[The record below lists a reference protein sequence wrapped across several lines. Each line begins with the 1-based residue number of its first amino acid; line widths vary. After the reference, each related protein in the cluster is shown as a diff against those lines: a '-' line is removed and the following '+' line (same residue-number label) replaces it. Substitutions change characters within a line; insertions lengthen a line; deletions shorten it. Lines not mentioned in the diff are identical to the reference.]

1 MSHILSD
8 QLVSEDSHSSKQRS
22 PKMTSALWIVQG
34 LLALLFLFAGSMKL
48 ILPIEMMTA
57 QSPIVLPGLFLRFIG
72 IAEVAG
78 ALGLILPGLL
88 RIRRGLTPL
97 AACGLIIIM
106 IGATILTL
114 LGMGIMPALFPLLV
128 GLLLVF
134 VAYGRWPHFTADP
147 WLGRLFH

>member
-1 MSHILSD
+1 MSQILSN
-8 QLVSEDSHSSKQRS
+8 QLVSESRNSSKRTAL
-22 PKMTSALWIVQG
+22 KMTVTLWIVQG

-72 IAEVAG
+72 VAEVAG

-106 IGATILTL
+106 IGATTITL
-114 LGMGIMPALFPLLV
+114 FSMGIAPALFPLIV

-134 VAYGRWPHFTADP
+134 IAYGRRFHFTADP
-147 WLGRLFH
+147 LLRRLFR